1 MEKLN
6 FTLVENIVSPI
17 LAGLPKFLGAIGL
30 LILLYVIAKIV
41 RKVVRIF
48 LEKMKVDKLAEK
60 FEEIDI
66 ISKNNIK
73 IVPSAIIA
81 GAIYYMIIMLSVVA
95 ITDMLHL
102 TTISNY
108 LTGLITYLPK
118 VFTAFAFLI
127 VGFLF
132 SEFIRKGIY
141 TAGKSVGI
149 PSAKVISSVIFYFL
163 IINVFISALTQAGID
178 TEFIQSNLTMI
189 IGGVV
194 MAFALGYGLAS
205 KDMMSSI
212 LAGFY
217 NKRLKEGDVVTID
230 GVKGTIESITNVD
243 LILTNQDGKTVI
255 PLSRLNKVLVQ
266 IHQNEAK

>member
-118 VFTAFAFLI
+118 VFTAL
-127 VGFLF
+127 LF
-132 SEFIRKGIY
+132 
-141 TAGKSVGI
+141 
-149 PSAKVISSVIFYFL
+149 
-163 IINVFISALTQAGID
+163 
-178 TEFIQSNLTMI
+178 
-189 IGGVV
+189 
-194 MAFALGYGLAS
+194 
-205 KDMMSSI
+205 
-212 LAGFY
+212 
-217 NKRLKEGDVVTID
+217 
-230 GVKGTIESITNVD
+230 
-243 LILTNQDGKTVI
+243 
-255 PLSRLNKVLVQ
+255 
-266 IHQNEAK
+266 

>member
-1 MEKLN
+1 M
-6 FTLVENIVSPI
+6 
-17 LAGLPKFLGAIGL
+17 
-30 LILLYVIAKIV
+30 
-41 RKVVRIF
+41 
-48 LEKMKVDKLAEK
+48 AEK

-132 SEFIRKGIY
+132 SEFIRK
-141 TAGKSVGI
+141 
-149 PSAKVISSVIFYFL
+149 
-163 IINVFISALTQAGID
+163 VFIQPESQWVFHLLRSLALLFFT
-178 TEFIQSNLTMI
+178 SL
-189 IGGVV
+189 
-194 MAFALGYGLAS
+194 
-205 KDMMSSI
+205 
-212 LAGFY
+212 
-217 NKRLKEGDVVTID
+217 
-230 GVKGTIESITNVD
+230 
-243 LILTNQDGKTVI
+243 
-255 PLSRLNKVLVQ
+255 
-266 IHQNEAK
+266 

>member
-81 GAIYYMIIMLSVVA
+81 GAIS
-95 ITDMLHL
+95 DMLHL

-217 NKRLKEGDVVTID
+217 NKRLKEGDFVTID

-266 IHQNEAK
+266 IHQNEVK

>member
-6 FTLVENIVSPI
+6 FTLVENIVSQI
-17 LAGLPKFLGAIGL
+17 LEGLPKFLGAIGL

-141 TAGKSVGI
+141 TAGKSVLFSIHSNGI
-149 PSAKVISSVIFYFL
+149 FRNCTTGIFRSPFRPEESLTQKKFIKFL
-163 IINVFISALTQAGID
+163 IHMPKIYGRRYTSPMPLLKATILRNTHHSA
-178 TEFIQSNLTMI
+178 TMI
-189 IGGVV
+189 
-194 MAFALGYGLAS
+194 Y
-205 KDMMSSI
+205 
-212 LAGFY
+212 
-217 NKRLKEGDVVTID
+217 
-230 GVKGTIESITNVD
+230 
-243 LILTNQDGKTVI
+243 
-255 PLSRLNKVLVQ
+255 
-266 IHQNEAK
+266 

>member
-66 ISKNNIK
+66 I
-73 IVPSAIIA
+73 
-81 GAIYYMIIMLSVVA
+81 IYYMIIMLSVVA

-217 NKRLKEGDVVTID
+217 NKRLKEGDFVTID

-266 IHQNEAK
+266 IHQNEVK